1 LPFGLRSGL
10 ALVLTG
16 VLLAG
21 CGIRSPSSVTS
32 PSEASPETVSSVTPA
47 RVSLAAAKPMD
58 AYVFLGGRI
67 KTCWFNPSEPLLP
80 DHVYRA
86 DVSPNGSKVQITVHD
101 ARNLGRAGATAYVID
116 FKQEGRSTV
125 VTSENR
131 KMTPELAAKMQYDIE
146 RWKRGETNCSK
157 DMPKVAAQP
166 AAQ

>member
-1 LPFGLRSGL
+1 M
-10 ALVLTG
+10 ALMLTG
-16 VLLAG
+16 ALLAG
-21 CGIRSPSSVTS
+21 CGLRSPSSVAS

-47 RVSLAAAKPMD
+47 RVSLAVAKPMD

-67 KTCWFNPSEPLLP
+67 KTCWFNPSDPLLP

-125 VTSENR
+125 VTSANR

-166 AAQ
+166 AAE

>member
-1 LPFGLRSGL
+1 MPFGLRSGL
-10 ALVLTG
+10 ALMLTG
-16 VLLAG
+16 ALLAG
-21 CGIRSPSSVTS
+21 CGLRSPSSVAS

-47 RVSLAAAKPMD
+47 RVSLAVAKPMD

-67 KTCWFNPSEPLLP
+67 KTCWFNPSDPLLP

-125 VTSENR
+125 VTSANR

-166 AAQ
+166 AAE